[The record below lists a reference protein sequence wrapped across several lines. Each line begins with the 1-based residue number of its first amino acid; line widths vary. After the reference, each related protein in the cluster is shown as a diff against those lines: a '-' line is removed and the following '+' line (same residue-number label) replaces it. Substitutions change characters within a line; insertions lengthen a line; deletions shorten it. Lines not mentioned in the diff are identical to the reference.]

1 MAEVNPNV
9 DVAKKGSQEFAQ
21 LKTYGDLKKAINLIK
36 LKQKGAQVGDVAV
49 TTVVG
54 LIPGLSQAKT
64 TYDFVKAA
72 FLKPDTK
79 KTNTWIDKLDIDDAM
94 SNIIDDTVENGFLKM
109 IAQTIDSEPND
120 KSLESDFNMNQQMVD
135 YLKNNYSGRTVTG
148 IRENKMDKLR
158 ELIRQAIAE
167 VLDEENAT
175 SGGEAYM
182 TKFAFS
188 KGGKNKAT
196 KYAEKLG
203 MKVVGDR
210 PKHGK
215 TFDFIKYESLI
226 DKIINEKLYILTP
239 NAFGKINPKVMTI
252 DGSQEATEANIKKS
266 EHKEQQQVVDEMINE
281 ASFRTFSKSISE
293 VSPKRKIDNAIR
305 SINKRLKEIDQL
317 AEFTLRLREQ
327 HNLTNET
334 QLPNSSK
341 GLEVMTERIAK
352 IYKKIKTL
360 KQ

>member
-1 MAEVNPNV
+1 MALDLN
-9 DVAKKGSQEFAQ
+9 
-21 LKTYGDLKKAINLIK
+21 TYGDLKKTIKAIS
-36 LKQKGAQVGDVAV
+36 LKQKGEKIGNLALG
-49 TTVVG
+49 TLIG
-54 LIPGLSQAKT
+54 LIPGAEIAKT
-64 TYDFVKAA
+64 TFDFVKAA
-72 FLKPDTK
+72 ISKPDTK
-79 KTNTWIDKLDIDDAM
+79 KTGTWLDKLDIDDKM
-94 SNIIDDTVENGFLKM
+94 SAIVDDTVENGFMKM
-109 IAQTIDSEPND
+109 MAATIESESDD
-120 KSLESDFNMNQQMVD
+120 KPLESDFNMNDKMVN
-135 YLKNNYSGRTVTG
+135 YLKQQYNGRTIAG
-148 IRENKMDKLR
+148 IQETKMNNLR

-175 SGGEAYM
+175 SGGEAYS
-182 TKFAFS
+182 TPFAFS
-188 KGGKNKAT
+188 KGKGPNKAT

-203 MKVVGDR
+203 FEIVGNR

-239 NAFGKINPKVMTI
+239 NAFGKVNPKVMTI
-252 DGSQEATEANIKKS
+252 DGSQEATETNIKKS

-281 ASFRTFSKSISE
+281 ASFRTFNKSVSE